1 MVRGRRQEV
10 EASEAKRWELI
21 NRKVKR
27 YLTINLSVFCH
38 LLAGKKVGGGLRTF
52 RNISIF
58 FFFILFTPS
67 LLTFLNSLRKDP
79 AVPQLVTATKEWF
92 KKRSFSFL
100 GGRTSSP
107 NGDHTYDNPNRFSVE
122 EKYS

>member
-1 MVRGRRQEV
+1 MSLRTKLMRNSIRLYYIVIIFSFLWLEADAKKSKHRKRR
-10 EASEAKRWELI
+10 
-21 NRKVKR
+21 
-27 YLTINLSVFCH
+27 
-38 LLAGKKVGGGLRTF
+38 GKKVGGGLRTF